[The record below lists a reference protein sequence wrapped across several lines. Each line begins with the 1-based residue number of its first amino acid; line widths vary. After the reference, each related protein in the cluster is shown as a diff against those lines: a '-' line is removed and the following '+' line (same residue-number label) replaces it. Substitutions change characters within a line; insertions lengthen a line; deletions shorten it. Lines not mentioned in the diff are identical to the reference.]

1 MSRDTTQER
10 GAEHVESRTM
20 SLGET
25 LRCFGWT
32 GRFSALARIS
42 SSMISAPNEP
52 CISSCCC
59 TVVNGGI
66 FGHAAAGFGHR
77 ANGGACR
84 EIVKRNQGS
93 EIGPAAHEFF
103 GQFAGFRVSGISALN
118 FQDKPGVELQP
129 HLLGKTF
136 KPVPPL
142 HAVDQDRGSF
152 DGGNAAVPKVV
163 QMLKRLPC
171 PRCIIHD
178 NRTSRD
184 ISYLTANDER

>member
-1 MSRDTTQER
+1 MLWLDWPIFGACPDQLFHDFSSQRTLHLELLLHR
-10 GAEHVESRTM
+10 GQRRIVE
-20 SLGET
+20 
-25 LRCFGWT
+25 
-32 GRFSALARIS
+32 
-42 SSMISAPNEP
+42 
-52 CISSCCC
+52 
-59 TVVNGGI
+59 GGAGNVIESDHGAI

-77 ANGGACR
+77 ANGGAGG

-142 HAVDQDRGSF
+142 HAVDQNRGSF
-152 DGGNAAVPKVV
+152 DEGNVAVPKVV

-171 PRCIIHD
+171 PRCIIH
-178 NRTSRD
+178 NHRTYRD
-184 ISYLTANDER
+184 IS